1 MLKLCG
7 FHLSNYHN
15 KVRIALLERG
25 IPFEED
31 ASCSPSQENA
41 WLARSPLGKVP
52 ILELGD
58 GRRLAESEVI
68 LEYLEDAY
76 PQKPLLP
83 KDPYERAKV
92 RELVAFIELHLELVA
107 RRLYPSLFFGAGP
120 ASEETKKSVE
130 TGLLKGVRALKSLVK
145 FSPYIAG
152 SELTLADC
160 AAFVSLPLVTLVSK
174 QAFGRDFLE
183 DIPQMKPYLQM
194 LAARPAFARANE
206 DRKKAQ
212 AASLARMKERP
223 AGG

>member
-15 KVRIALLERG
+15 KVRIALLEKG
-25 IPFEED
+25 VPFEED
-31 ASCSPSQENA
+31 PGCSPSQKDE
-41 WLARSPLGKVP
+41 WLTRSPLGKVP
-52 ILELGD
+52 ILELDG

-76 PQKPLLP
+76 PEKPLLP

-92 RELVAFIELHLELVA
+92 RELVTFIELHLELVA

-130 TGLLKGVRALKSLVK
+130 KTLLKGVRGLKALGR

-152 SELTLADC
+152 GALTLADC

-174 QAFGRDFLE
+174 NAFGRDFLE
-183 DIPQMKPYLQM
+183 DIPQVKAYLKM
-194 LAARPAFARANE
+194 LGERPAFARVNE

-212 AASLARMKERP
+212 AAAR
-223 AGG
+223 G

>member
-31 ASCSPSQENA
+31 ATCSPSQENE

-52 ILELGD
+52 ILELDD

-92 RELVAFIELHLELVA
+92 RELVTFIELHLELVA

-120 ASEETKKSVE
+120 ASDETKKSVE
-130 TGLLKGVRALKSLVK
+130 KGLLRGVRALKGLAK

-152 SELTLADC
+152 SDLTLADC
-160 AAFVSLPLVTLVSK
+160 AAFVSLPLVTLVSQ

-183 DIPQMKPYLQM
+183 DIPQAKPYLKT
-194 LAARPAFARANE
+194 LAERPAFARANE

-212 AASLARMKERP
+212 AGLTRTKERP
-223 AGG
+223 ASV

>member
-15 KVRIALLERG
+15 KVRIALLEKG
-25 IPFEED
+25 VPFEED
-31 ASCSPSQENA
+31 AGCSPSQKDE

-52 ILELGD
+52 ILELDG

-83 KDPYERAKV
+83 KDPFERAKV
-92 RELVAFIELHLELVA
+92 RELVTFIELHLELVA

-130 TGLLKGVRALKSLVK
+130 KTLLKGVRGLKGLAK
-145 FSPYIAG
+145 FSPYLAG
-152 SELTLADC
+152 GELTLADC

-174 QAFGRDFLE
+174 NAFGRDFLE
-183 DIPQMKPYLQM
+183 DIPQVKPYLRM
-194 LAARPAFARANE
+194 LGERPAFARVNE

-212 AASLARMKERP
+212 AAAR
-223 AGG
+223 G

>member
-1 MLKLCG
+1 

-15 KVRIALLERG
+15 KVRIALLEKG
-25 IPFEED
+25 VPFEED
-31 ASCSPSQENA
+31 AGCSPSQKDE

-52 ILELGD
+52 ILELDG

-83 KDPYERAKV
+83 KEPFERAKV
-92 RELVAFIELHLELVA
+92 RELVTFVELHLELVA
-107 RRLYPSLFFGAGP
+107 RRLYPALFFGAGP

-130 TGLLKGVRALKSLVK
+130 KTLLKGVRGLKGLAK
-145 FSPYIAG
+145 FSPYLAG
-152 SELTLADC
+152 GELTLADC

-174 QAFGRDFLE
+174 NAFGRDFLE
-183 DIPQMKPYLQM
+183 DIPQVKPYLRM
-194 LAARPAFARANE
+194 LGERPAFARVNE

-212 AASLARMKERP
+212 AAAR
-223 AGG
+223 G

>member
-15 KVRIALLERG
+15 KVRIALLEKG
-25 IPFEED
+25 VPFEED
-31 ASCSPSQENA
+31 ATCSPSQKDE
-41 WLARSPLGKVP
+41 WLARSPIGKVP
-52 ILELGD
+52 ILELDG
-58 GRRLAESEVI
+58 GRRIAESEVI
-68 LEYLEDAY
+68 CEYLEEAY

-92 RELVAFIELHLELVA
+92 RELVTFVELHLELVA

-120 ASEETKKSVE
+120 ASEDTTKSVE
-130 TGLLKGVRALKSLVK
+130 KGLQKGVRALRAIGK
-145 FSPYIAG
+145 FSPYLAG

-183 DIPQMKPYLQM
+183 DIPEVKPYIKL
-194 LAARPAFARANE
+194 LASRPAFARVNE

-212 AASLARMKERP
+212 AEAASRGRR
-223 AGG
+223 